1 MVLRSVD
8 SLSQEGAS
16 LQEFRSL
23 LNSKLMAAL
32 AAVSILFPGC
42 KDEEKEVTEIQK
54 AVKRLEDLCAN
65 EAPLG
70 YCNGDRPRSNIKFA
84 IEDGRIVYDPG
95 KGNFVSR
102 DTGAPIAPIETE
114 LEAMKRR
121 MREAEEEK
129 LDESIRSVPDPELPE
144 EPDDNS
150 LFKKPVEYRQ
160 TESFEAPVEEPR
172 PLTDEERAIF

>member
-1 MVLRSVD
+1 MIFMVLKSID
-8 SLSQEGAS
+8 NLSQEGVS

-23 LNSKLMAAL
+23 LNSKFMAAL

-42 KDEEKEVTEIQK
+42 KDEEKEEVSEIQK

-70 YCNGDRPRSNIKFA
+70 YCNGDKPRSNIKFA
-84 IEDGRIVYDPG
+84 IEDGRIVYDPE

-121 MREAEEEK
+121 LREAEEEK
-129 LDESIRSVPDPELPE
+129 LDESIRSVPDPDLPE
-144 EPDDNS
+144 ES
-150 LFKKPVEYRQ
+150 VEYR
-160 TESFEAPVEEPR
+160 EIKPVEAPVEEPR